1 MCWGESGF
9 RCRCE
14 MMAWLGRQVCLG
26 RELRAMTIIPAS
38 LDSLSSK
45 L

>member
-9 RCRCE
+9 GCRCE

-26 RELRAMTIIPAS
+26 RELRAMTIITSIP
-38 LDSLSSK
+38 
-45 L
+45 